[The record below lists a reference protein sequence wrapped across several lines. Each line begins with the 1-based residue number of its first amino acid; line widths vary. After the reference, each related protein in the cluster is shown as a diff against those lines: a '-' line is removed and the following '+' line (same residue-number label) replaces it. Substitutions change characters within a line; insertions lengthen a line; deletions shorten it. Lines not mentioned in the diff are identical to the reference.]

1 MNDQKRILVV
11 DDNPTNLFLFEEL
24 LNDEYELKTAQSGEN
39 ALENFRDF
47 DPDLVLLDIMMPGIS
62 GYEVCREIRRI
73 DADSHRKIIMVSAK
87 NATTDRLDGYR
98 AGADDYITKPF
109 NEDELHAKLN
119 VYLRLKSVEE
129 VDHYKTEIMS
139 ILCHET
145 RTPLNGVIGPVEMLI
160 EENEGMSA
168 DERLKWLSVISRSA
182 DRLLRFIEKSLL
194 VSRIRGEGLELKPQ
208 TVPLIDLAESAV
220 NRLNTNAVNAKVAL
234 KIEDRQAGAVDV
246 DPDYLTQVVESL
258 VENAIS
264 HSEADQTVTIELLH
278 GDSSESIIVRDQGT
292 GIAADRLDRIFE
304 PFSRIGNRDSA
315 DGQCLSLHIAREIV
329 QLHGGTVGVESE
341 LGQGSRFT
349 VTLPASTTLH

>member
-24 LNDEYELKTAQSGEN
+24 LNDEYELTMAESGET
-39 ALENFRDF
+39 ALAKLRDF

-62 GYEVCREIRRI
+62 GYDVCREIRRI

-87 NATTDRLDGYR
+87 NTTTDRLDGYR

-129 VDHYKTEIMS
+129 LDNYKTEIMS

-168 DERLKWLSVISRSA
+168 AERLEWLNVISASA
-182 DRLLRFIEKSLL
+182 DRLLSFIEKSLL
-194 VSRIRGEGLELKPQ
+194 VSRIRGEGLELVPQ

-220 NRLNTNAVNAKVAL
+220 NKLTAAAAEAKVA
-234 KIEDRQAGAVDV
+234 IEIDDQEAGAVDV
-246 DPDYLTQVVESL
+246 DPDHLSQVVESI
-258 VENAIS
+258 VENAIN
-264 HSEADQTVTIELLH
+264 HSEKGQTVTVTLH
-278 GDSSESIIVRDQGT
+278 KSDSVESITVRDHGP
-292 GIAADRLDRIFE
+292 GIAENRLEKIFE
-304 PFSRIGNRDSA
+304 PFSRIGSRDYA
-315 DGQCLSLHIAREIV
+315 DGQCLSLHIAREII
-329 QLHGGTVGVESE
+329 QLHRGKIIVKSV
-341 LGQGSRFT
+341 LGDGATFT
-349 VTLPASTTLH
+349 VRLPTSKTLH